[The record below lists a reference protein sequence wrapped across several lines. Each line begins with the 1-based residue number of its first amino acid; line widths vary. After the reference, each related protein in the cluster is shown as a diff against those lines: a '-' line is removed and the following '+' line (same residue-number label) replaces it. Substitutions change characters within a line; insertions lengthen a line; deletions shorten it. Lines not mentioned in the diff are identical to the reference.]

1 MIILFQQKIMIS
13 LNLQRLTS
21 LLAKIAIPFLILLI
35 SSCSKNE
42 VINVEYKINE
52 YHDNGFYATFSVNN
66 NSNINLDS
74 PWSLHWNQ
82 QSSIIDESSIK
93 DNVKYEYVAGQSYNI
108 LSFGKD
114 FNLKSNESTSIDFNQ
129 FGTVR
134 RISDLPVGGFI
145 VSNNEIIDVEFNYN
159 WKNAVGIEQL
169 DAPSSKDRYELY
181 APGNV
186 IDKSELEIIIPTP
199 SEITLLDGESSLK
212 SEYRFFVAES
222 LNLDID
228 TVNSLFS
235 ENFNIDLNNSSN
247 YDISVQY
254 TDNLLEESY
263 KLLIDEN
270 KIIIEASD
278 KAGALYGLQS
288 LKQLMLASSLENK
301 KLKHISISDSPRFS
315 YRGMLLDISR
325 NFYGPDKIKQ
335 ILDYLSFFKIN
346 HLDFRLTDDEG
357 WRLEIPGLMELT
369 DVGSKRAYTEDEFES
384 LIPMYGSGAN
394 TNSTGSGYL
403 SKNDFIDI
411 LQYADN
417 RNIKII
423 PQISYPSHMRSAIIS
438 MDVRYQKYMELDN
451 KEEAEKYLLSDPDDE
466 SEYNSAQAFDDNI
479 ACICRE
485 SFFTFY
491 EKVIDEIHLMYQ
503 EAGLE
508 MDKFG
513 VGADE
518 LPFGAWQ
525 KSPIC
530 DKFMEENSIAGDYN
544 ALYEMMQTRV
554 YNKIS
559 SYNATMT
566 GWDDILLELTERN
579 QSETQIKDFFKGDDI
594 LLFVWKNDWGQGRQ
608 DMIYKYANLG
618 YKTVMSNSSA
628 FYFDMVDDKDL
639 DNVGLSWSGY
649 ADYKD
654 MWTVDVFDIFND
666 SYGVKK
672 NNISKEYIE
681 SSEKLKSTNRDNIIG
696 IQSQIWSETI
706 RNENILDYMFM
717 PNIIVFSQK
726 AWSKDSKWMS
736 IQDQTE
742 REITLNYE
750 WNKFTNSIGQRVLPI
765 VENIYGGLTYDLP
778 KPGGIIKNDSLYAN
792 TAFPGLNIK
801 YTLDGS
807 LPNIESMNYN
817 NPVEIDQDDVIYL
830 RLFDNKGRGG
840 YPIQVDK

>member
-1 MIILFQQKIMIS
+1 MFQRLFVSMAFLFMLSCTTESKEIEVVYEIKKMNDGNFDVSLSI
-13 LNLQRLTS
+13 LNLT
-21 LLAKIAIPFLILLI
+21 
-35 SSCSKNE
+35 
-42 VINVEYKINE
+42 NV
-52 YHDNGFYATFSVNN
+52 DFDSV
-66 NSNINLDS
+66 
-74 PWSLHWNQ
+74 WSLHWNQ
-82 QSSIIDESSIK
+82 QSSIVNNESIPENIK
-93 DNVKYEYVAGQSYNI
+93 YKYVAGQSYNI

-114 FNLKSNESTSIDFNQ
+114 YHLNSNGSISIDFNQ
-129 FGTVR
+129 LGIVS

-145 VSNNEIIDVEFNYN
+145 VTNNHIIDVKFTYN
-159 WKNAVGIEQL
+159 WKNAVGIEKL
-169 DAPSSKDRYELY
+169 DAPTSKDRYELY

-186 IDKSELEIIIPTP
+186 LDKSELELIIPTP
-199 SEITLLDGESSLK
+199 SKLTLLDGESSLK
-212 SEYRFFVAES
+212 SEYKVFVDES
-222 LNLDID
+222 LNLDIN
-228 TVNSLFS
+228 TVKSLFA
-235 ENFNIDLNNSSN
+235 ENFNMVLNNSTN

-254 TDNLLEESY
+254 IDNLIEESY
-263 KLLIDEN
+263 KLFIDQN
-270 KIIIEASD
+270 KISIEASD
-278 KAGALYGLQS
+278 RAGALYGLQS
-288 LKQLMLASSLENK
+288 LKQIFLASKLENNT
-301 KLKHISISDSPRFS
+301 LKHIYISDAPRFS

-357 WRLEIPGLMELT
+357 WRLEIPGLEELT
-369 DVGSKRAYTEDEFES
+369 EVGSKRAYTKDEFES
-384 LIPMYGSGAN
+384 LIPMYGSGPDI
-394 TNSTGSGYL
+394 NSTGSGYL
-403 SKNDFIDI
+403 SRVDFIEI

-417 RNIKII
+417 RNIRII

-438 MDVRYQKYMELDN
+438 MDVRYQKYMELGN
-451 KEEAEKYLLSDPDDE
+451 QEEAEKYLLSDPDDE
-466 SEYNSAQAFDDNI
+466 SEYYSAQGFDDNI

-485 SFFTFY
+485 SAFTFY
-491 EKVIDEIHLMYQ
+491 EKVIDEIHLMYR
-503 EAGLE
+503 EAGVDLN
-508 MDKFG
+508 KFG
-513 VGADE
+513 VAADE
-518 LPFGAWQ
+518 LPYGAWQ

-530 DKFMEENSIAGDYN
+530 DQFMEENSISGDYN
-544 ALYEMMQTRV
+544 ALYEIMQRRV
-554 YNKIS
+554 YDKLS

-566 GWDDILLELTERN
+566 GWDDILLKLTEKN

-639 DNVGLSWSGY
+639 DNIGLSWSGY

-654 MWTVDVFDIFND
+654 MWTVDVYDIFND

-681 SSEKLKSTNRDNIIG
+681 SSEKLNPSNRDNIIG

-706 RNENILDYMFM
+706 RNEDILDYMFM

-726 AWSKDSKWMS
+726 AWSQDPEWMKIS
-736 IQDQTE
+736 DKTK
-742 REITLNYE
+742 REFTLNYE
-750 WNKFTNSIGQRVLPI
+750 WNKFTNTIGQRVLPI
-765 VENIYGGLTYDLP
+765 IDNIYDGLSYDLP

-792 TAFPGLNIK
+792 SVFPGLNIK
-801 YTLDGS
+801 YTIDGS
-807 LPNIESMNYN
+807 LPDIESMNYN
-817 NPVEIDQDDVIYL
+817 SPVKLNQDDIVNL

>member
-1 MIILFQQKIMIS
+1 MFHRFLFFIAS
-13 LNLQRLTS
+13 LFVL
-21 LLAKIAIPFLILLI
+21 
-35 SSCSKNE
+35 SCSTHSKEIE
-42 VINVEYKINE
+42 VVYEIKKMNDWNFDVSLSILNSTNF
-52 YHDNGFYATFSVNN
+52 DFDSV
-66 NSNINLDS
+66 
-74 PWSLHWNQ
+74 WSFHWNQ
-82 QSSIIDESSIK
+82 QSSIVNNESIPE
-93 DNVKYEYVAGQSYNI
+93 NIKYEYVAGQSYNI
-108 LSFGKD
+108 LSFGKNYD
-114 FNLKSNESTSIDFNQ
+114 LKSNESISIDFNQ
-129 FGTVR
+129 SGIVK

-145 VSNNEIIDVEFNYN
+145 VSNNEIIDVKFTYN
-159 WKNAVGIEQL
+159 WKNADGIEKL
-169 DAPSSKDRYELY
+169 DAPTSKDRYDLY

-186 IDKSELEIIIPTP
+186 LDKSELEIIIPTP

-212 SEYRFFVAES
+212 SEYKVFVDES
-222 LNLDID
+222 LNLDIN
-228 TVNSLFS
+228 TVKSLFA
-235 ENFNIDLNNSSN
+235 ENFNVDIINSKD

-254 TDNLLEESY
+254 IDNLLEESY
-263 KLLIDEN
+263 KLSIDEN
-270 KIIIEASD
+270 KILIEASD
-278 KAGALYGLQS
+278 RAGALYGLQS
-288 LKQLMLASSLENK
+288 LKQLFLASSLESNM
-301 KLKHISISDSPRFS
+301 LKHMNISDSPRFS

-357 WRLEIPGLMELT
+357 WRLEIPGLEELT
-369 DVGSKRAYTEDEFES
+369 EVGSKRAYTKDEFES
-384 LIPMYGSGAN
+384 LIPMYGSGPDV
-394 TNSTGSGYL
+394 NSTGSGYL
-403 SKNDFIDI
+403 SRVDFIEI
-411 LQYADN
+411 LQYADH

-438 MDVRYQKYMELDN
+438 MDVRYQKYMELGDQA
-451 KEEAEKYLLSDPDDE
+451 EAEKYLLSDPDDE
-466 SEYNSAQAFDDNI
+466 SEYYSAQGFDDNI

-485 SFFTFY
+485 SAFTFY
-491 EKVIDEIHLMYQ
+491 EKVIDEIYLMYK
-503 EAGLE
+503 EAGIELN
-508 MDKFG
+508 KFG
-513 VGADE
+513 VAADE
-518 LPFGAWQ
+518 LPYGAWQ

-530 DKFMEENSIAGDYN
+530 DQFMEENSIAGDYN
-544 ALYEMMQTRV
+544 ALYEIMQRRV
-554 YNKIS
+554 YDKLS

-566 GWDDILLELTERN
+566 GWDDILLKLTEKN
-579 QSETQIKDFFKGDDI
+579 QSETKIKDFFKGDDI

-666 SYGVKK
+666 SYGVEK

-681 SSEKLKSTNRDNIIG
+681 SSEKLNPSNRDNIIG

-706 RNENILDYMFM
+706 RNEDILDYMFM

-726 AWSKDSKWMS
+726 AWSQDHDWMKIS
-736 IQDQTE
+736 DKTK
-742 REITLNYE
+742 REFTLEYE
-750 WNKFTNSIGQRVLPI
+750 WNKFTNTIGQRVLPI
-765 VENIYGGLTYDLP
+765 IDNIYGGLSYDLP

-792 TAFPGLNIK
+792 SVFPGLNIK

-807 LPNIESMNYN
+807 LPDIESMNYN
-817 NPVEIDQDDVIYL
+817 NPVKLNKDDVVNL
-830 RLFDNKGRGG
+830 RLFDDKGRGG

>member
-1 MIILFQQKIMIS
+1 MAFLFMLSCTTESKEIEVVYEIKKMNDGNFDVSLSI
-13 LNLQRLTS
+13 LNLT
-21 LLAKIAIPFLILLI
+21 
-35 SSCSKNE
+35 
-42 VINVEYKINE
+42 NV
-52 YHDNGFYATFSVNN
+52 DFDSV
-66 NSNINLDS
+66 
-74 PWSLHWNQ
+74 WSLHWNQ
-82 QSSIIDESSIK
+82 QSSIVNNESIPE
-93 DNVKYEYVAGQSYNI
+93 NIKYEYVAGQSYNI

-114 FNLKSNESTSIDFNQ
+114 YHLNSNGSISIDFNQ
-129 FGTVR
+129 LGIVS

-145 VSNNEIIDVEFNYN
+145 VTNNHIIDVKFTYN
-159 WKNAVGIEQL
+159 WKNAVGIEKL

-186 IDKSELEIIIPTP
+186 LDKSELELIIPTP
-199 SEITLLDGESSLK
+199 SKLTLLDGESSLK
-212 SEYRFFVAES
+212 SEYKVFVDES
-222 LNLDID
+222 LNLDIN
-228 TVNSLFS
+228 TVKSLFA
-235 ENFNIDLNNSSN
+235 ENFNMVLNNSTN

-254 TDNLLEESY
+254 IDNLIEESY
-263 KLLIDEN
+263 KLFIDQN
-270 KIIIEASD
+270 KISIEASD
-278 KAGALYGLQS
+278 RAGALYGLQS
-288 LKQLMLASSLENK
+288 LKQIFLASKLENNT
-301 KLKHISISDSPRFS
+301 LKHIYISDAPRFS

-357 WRLEIPGLMELT
+357 WRLEIPGLEELT
-369 DVGSKRAYTEDEFES
+369 EVGSKRAYTKDEFES
-384 LIPMYGSGAN
+384 LIPMYGSGPN
-394 TNSTGSGYL
+394 INSTGSGYL
-403 SKNDFIDI
+403 SRVDFIEI

-417 RNIKII
+417 RNIRII

-438 MDVRYQKYMELDN
+438 MDVRYQKYMELGN
-451 KEEAEKYLLSDPDDE
+451 QEEAEKYLLSDPDDE
-466 SEYNSAQAFDDNI
+466 SEYYSAQGFDDNI

-485 SFFTFY
+485 SAFTFY
-491 EKVIDEIHLMYQ
+491 EKVIDEIYLMYQ
-503 EAGLE
+503 EAGVDLN
-508 MDKFG
+508 KFG
-513 VGADE
+513 VAADE
-518 LPFGAWQ
+518 LPYGAWQ

-530 DKFMEENSIAGDYN
+530 DQFMEENSILGDYN
-544 ALYEMMQTRV
+544 ALYEIMQRRV
-554 YNKIS
+554 YDKLS

-566 GWDDILLELTERN
+566 GWDDILLKLTEKN

-639 DNVGLSWSGY
+639 DNIGLSWSGY

-654 MWTVDVFDIFND
+654 MWTVDVYDIFND

-681 SSEKLKSTNRDNIIG
+681 SSEKLNPSNRDNIIG

-706 RNENILDYMFM
+706 RNEDILDYMFM

-726 AWSKDSKWMS
+726 AWSQDPEWMKIS
-736 IQDQTE
+736 DKTK
-742 REITLNYE
+742 REFTLNYE
-750 WNKFTNSIGQRVLPI
+750 WNKFTNTIGQRVLPI
-765 VENIYGGLTYDLP
+765 IDNIYDGLSYDLP

-792 TAFPGLNIK
+792 SVFPGLNIK
-801 YTLDGS
+801 YTIDGS
-807 LPNIESMNYN
+807 LPDIESMNYN
-817 NPVEIDQDDVIYL
+817 SPVKLNQDDIVNL

>member
-1 MIILFQQKIMIS
+1 MKFYRFFLFVIS
-13 LNLQRLTS
+13 LFIT
-21 LLAKIAIPFLILLI
+21 
-35 SSCSKNE
+35 SCSIPSIEVEVDYYIKEMNDSNFDVTFTVKNSTDF
-42 VINVEYKINE
+42 N
-52 YHDNGFYATFSVNN
+52 F
-66 NSNINLDS
+66 DS
-74 PWSLHWNQ
+74 TWSLHWNQ
-82 QSSIIDESSIK
+82 QSSTVNGESVP
-93 DNVKYEYVAGQSYNI
+93 DNLKFEYVSGQSYNI
-108 LSFGKD
+108 LSFVKD
-114 FNLKSNESTSIDFNQ
+114 YNLNSGDSVSIDLNQ
-129 FGTVR
+129 IGVVNR
-134 RISDLPVGGFI
+134 KSDLPVGGFI
-145 VSNNEIIDVEFNYN
+145 VLNDEVLDVKFTYN
-159 WKNAVGIEQL
+159 WKNAKGIEKL
-169 DAPSSKDRYELY
+169 DAPSSKDRYNLY
-181 APGNV
+181 ASSNLLA
-186 IDKSELEIIIPTP
+186 KSELEIIIPTP
-199 SEITLLDGESSLK
+199 SEIIILEGESSLK
-212 SEYRFFVAES
+212 SEYKVFVDQS
-222 LNLDID
+222 LRLDIN
-228 TVNSLFS
+228 TVKSLFA
-235 ENFNIDLNNSSN
+235 ENFNIDLNNSKN

-254 TDNLLEESY
+254 IDSLIEESY
-263 KLLIDEN
+263 KLSINEN
-270 KIIIEASD
+270 KILIEASD

-288 LKQLMLASSLENK
+288 LKQLFLASSLENNM
-301 KLKHISISDSPRFS
+301 LKHMNISDSPRFS

-357 WRLEIPGLMELT
+357 WRLEIPGLEELT
-369 DVGSKRAYTEDEFES
+369 EVGSKRAYTKDEFES
-384 LIPMYGSGAN
+384 LIPMYGSGPDI
-394 TNSTGSGYL
+394 NSTGSGYL
-403 SKNDFIDI
+403 SRIDFIEI
-411 LQYADN
+411 LKYADH

-438 MDVRYQKYMELDN
+438 MNVRYQKYMKQGN
-451 KEEAEKYLLSDPDDE
+451 QAEAEKYLLSDPDDE
-466 SEYNSAQAFDDNI
+466 SEYYSAQGFDDNI

-485 SFFTFY
+485 SAFTFY
-491 EKVIDEIHLMYQ
+491 DKVIDEIYLMYQ
-503 EAGLE
+503 EAGVELN
-508 MDKFG
+508 KFG
-513 VGADE
+513 VAADE
-518 LPFGAWQ
+518 LPYGAWQ

-530 DKFMEENSIAGDYN
+530 NQFMEDNSITGDYN
-544 ALYEMMQTRV
+544 ALYEIMQRRV
-554 YNKIS
+554 YDKIL

-566 GWDDILLELTERN
+566 GWDDILLKLTDKN
-579 QSETQIKDFFKGDDI
+579 QSETRIKDFFKGDDI

-666 SYGVKK
+666 SYGVEK

-681 SSEKLKSTNRDNIIG
+681 SSEKLNPSNRDNIIG

-706 RNENILDYMFM
+706 RNEDILDYMFM

-726 AWSKDSKWMS
+726 AWSQDPEWMKVSDKSK
-736 IQDQTE
+736 
-742 REITLNYE
+742 RGITLDYE
-750 WNKFTNSIGQRVLPI
+750 WNKFTNTIGQRVLPI
-765 VENIYGGLTYDLP
+765 VDNIFGGLNYDLP

-792 TAFPGLNIK
+792 SVFPGLNIK

-817 NPVEIDQDDVIYL
+817 NPVKLNQDDIVNL

>member
-1 MIILFQQKIMIS
+1 MIKRFFLFIIS
-13 LNLQRLTS
+13 FFVLSCNTS
-21 LLAKIAIPFLILLI
+21 SNEI
-35 SSCSKNE
+35 E
-42 VINVEYKINE
+42 VIYKIKKIN
-52 YHDNGFYATFSVNN
+52 DSNFDVRLSFLNSSNVDFDSV
-66 NSNINLDS
+66 
-74 PWSLHWNQ
+74 WSFHWNQ
-82 QSSIIDESSIK
+82 QSSIVNNESIP
-93 DNVKYEYVAGQSYNI
+93 DNIKYEYVAGQSYNI

-114 FNLKSNESTSIDFNQ
+114 YDLKSNESINIDFNQ
-129 FGTVR
+129 FGGVK
-134 RISDLPVGGFI
+134 RISDLPVGGFV
-145 VSNNEIIDVEFNYN
+145 VSNNEIIDVKFTYD
-159 WKNAVGIEQL
+159 WKDADGIEKL
-169 DAPSSKDRYELY
+169 DAPSSIDRYNLY
-181 APGNV
+181 SPSSV
-186 IDKSELEIIIPTP
+186 LSKSELEIITPSP
-199 SEITLLDGESSLK
+199 SEITILDGESSLK
-212 SEYRFFVAES
+212 SMYEIFIDE
-222 LNLDID
+222 NLDLDIN
-228 TVNSLFS
+228 TVNSILS
-235 ENFNIDLNNSSN
+235 QNFNIEFNNYSDSVDS
-247 YDISVQY
+247 DIIVQFSEKF
-254 TDNLLEESY
+254 LKESY
-263 KLLIDEN
+263 ELSINEN
-270 KIIIEASD
+270 KIQIKASD
-278 KAGALYGLQS
+278 KAGALYGIQS
-288 LKQLMLASSLENK
+288 LKQLMLSSKLDNTN
-301 KLKHISISDSPRFS
+301 LKHVFINDSPRFS

-357 WRLEIPGLMELT
+357 WRLEIPGLEELT
-369 DVGSKRAYTEDEFES
+369 EVGSKRAYTKDEFES
-384 LIPMYGSGAN
+384 LIPMYGSGPD

-403 SKNDFIDI
+403 SKVDFIDI

-423 PQISYPSHMRSAIIS
+423 PQISFPSHIRSAIIS
-438 MDVRYQKYMELDN
+438 MDARYQKYMELGN
-451 KEEAEKYLLSDPDDE
+451 KDEAEKYLLSDPDDK
-466 SEYNSAQAFDDNI
+466 SEYYSAQGFDDNI

-485 SFFTFY
+485 SAFTFY
-491 EKVIDEIHLMYQ
+491 EKVIDEIYLMYQ
-503 EAGLE
+503 EAEVE

-513 VGADE
+513 VAADE
-518 LPFGAWQ
+518 LPYGAWQ

-530 DKFMEENSIAGDYN
+530 NKFMEDNSIVGDYN

-554 YNKIS
+554 YNKIL

-566 GWDDILLELTERN
+566 GWDDILLKLTEKN

-594 LLFVWKNDWGQGRQ
+594 LLFVWKNDWGGGRQ
-608 DMIYKYANLG
+608 DMIYKFANLG

-706 RNENILDYMFM
+706 RNEDILDYMFM

-726 AWSKDSKWMS
+726 AWSKDPKWIS
-736 IQDQTE
+736 VQDKNE
-742 REITLNYE
+742 REITLDYE
-750 WNKFTNSIGQRVLPI
+750 WNKFRNTIGQRLLPMI
-765 VENIYGGLTYDLP
+765 ENIYGGLSYDLP

-792 TAFPGLNIK
+792 SAFPGLSIK

-807 LPNIESMNYN
+807 LPNSESMNYK
-817 NPVEIDQDDVIYL
+817 NPVKLNQDDIVNL

-840 YPIQVDK
+840 YTIQVDK

>member
-1 MIILFQQKIMIS
+1 MFHRFLFFIAS
-13 LNLQRLTS
+13 LFVL
-21 LLAKIAIPFLILLI
+21 
-35 SSCSKNE
+35 SCSTHSKEIE
-42 VINVEYKINE
+42 VVYEIKKMNDWNFDVSLSILNSTNF
-52 YHDNGFYATFSVNN
+52 DFDSV
-66 NSNINLDS
+66 
-74 PWSLHWNQ
+74 WSFHWNQ
-82 QSSIIDESSIK
+82 QSSIVNNESIPE
-93 DNVKYEYVAGQSYNI
+93 NIKYEYVAGQSYNI
-108 LSFGKD
+108 LSFGKNYD
-114 FNLKSNESTSIDFNQ
+114 LKSNESISIDFNQ
-129 FGTVR
+129 SGIVK

-145 VSNNEIIDVEFNYN
+145 VSNNEIIDVKFTYN
-159 WKNAVGIEQL
+159 WKNADGIEKL
-169 DAPSSKDRYELY
+169 DAPTSKDRYDLY

-186 IDKSELEIIIPTP
+186 LDKSELEIIIPTP

-212 SEYRFFVAES
+212 SEYKVFVDES
-222 LNLDID
+222 LNLDIN
-228 TVNSLFS
+228 TVKSLFA
-235 ENFNIDLNNSSN
+235 ENFNVDIINSTD

-254 TDNLLEESY
+254 IDNLLEESY
-263 KLLIDEN
+263 KLSIDEN
-270 KIIIEASD
+270 KILIEASD
-278 KAGALYGLQS
+278 RAGALYGLQS
-288 LKQLMLASSLENK
+288 LKQLFLASSLESNM
-301 KLKHISISDSPRFS
+301 LKHMNISDSPRFS

-357 WRLEIPGLMELT
+357 WRLEIPGLEELT
-369 DVGSKRAYTEDEFES
+369 EVGSKRAYTKDEFES
-384 LIPMYGSGAN
+384 LIPMYGSGPDV
-394 TNSTGSGYL
+394 NSTGSGYL
-403 SKNDFIDI
+403 SRVDFIEI
-411 LQYADN
+411 LQYADH

-438 MDVRYQKYMELDN
+438 MDVRYQKYMELGN
-451 KEEAEKYLLSDPDDE
+451 QEEAEKYLLSDPDDE
-466 SEYNSAQAFDDNI
+466 SEYYSAQGFDDNI

-485 SFFTFY
+485 SAFTFY
-491 EKVIDEIHLMYQ
+491 EKVIDEIYLMYK
-503 EAGLE
+503 EAGIELN
-508 MDKFG
+508 KFG
-513 VGADE
+513 VAADE
-518 LPFGAWQ
+518 LPYGAWQ

-530 DKFMEENSIAGDYN
+530 DQFMEENSIAGDYN
-544 ALYEMMQTRV
+544 ALYEIMQRRV
-554 YNKIS
+554 YDKLS

-566 GWDDILLELTERN
+566 GWDDILLKLTEKN
-579 QSETQIKDFFKGDDI
+579 QSETKIKDFFKGDDI

-666 SYGVKK
+666 SYGVEK

-681 SSEKLKSTNRDNIIG
+681 SSEKLNPSNRDNIIG

-706 RNENILDYMFM
+706 RNEDILDYMFM

-726 AWSKDSKWMS
+726 AWSQDHDWMKIS
-736 IQDQTE
+736 DKTK
-742 REITLNYE
+742 REFTLEYE
-750 WNKFTNSIGQRVLPI
+750 WNKFTNTIGQRVLPI
-765 VENIYGGLTYDLP
+765 IDNIYGGLSYDLP

-792 TAFPGLNIK
+792 SVFPGLNIK

-807 LPNIESMNYN
+807 LPDIESMNYN
-817 NPVEIDQDDVIYL
+817 NPVKLNKDDVVNL
-830 RLFDNKGRGG
+830 RLFDDKGRGG

>member
-1 MIILFQQKIMIS
+1 MFHRFLFFIAS
-13 LNLQRLTS
+13 LF
-21 LLAKIAIPFLILLI
+21 LL
-35 SSCSKNE
+35 SCSTNSKEIE
-42 VINVEYKINE
+42 VVYEIKKMNDWNFDVSLSILNSTNF
-52 YHDNGFYATFSVNN
+52 DFDSV
-66 NSNINLDS
+66 
-74 PWSLHWNQ
+74 WSFHWNQ
-82 QSSIIDESSIK
+82 QSSIVNNESIPE
-93 DNVKYEYVAGQSYNI
+93 NIKYEYVAGQSYNI
-108 LSFGKD
+108 LSFGKNYD
-114 FNLKSNESTSIDFNQ
+114 LKSNESISIDFNQ
-129 FGTVR
+129 SGIVK

-145 VSNNEIIDVEFNYN
+145 VSNNEIIDVKFTYN
-159 WKNAVGIEQL
+159 WKNADGIEKL
-169 DAPSSKDRYELY
+169 DAPTSKDRYDLY

-186 IDKSELEIIIPTP
+186 LDKSELEIIIPTP

-212 SEYRFFVAES
+212 SEYKVFVDES
-222 LNLDID
+222 LNLDIN
-228 TVNSLFS
+228 TVKSLFA
-235 ENFNIDLNNSSN
+235 ENFNVDIINSTD

-254 TDNLLEESY
+254 IDNLLEESY
-263 KLLIDEN
+263 KLSIDEN
-270 KIIIEASD
+270 KISIEASD
-278 KAGALYGLQS
+278 RAGALYGLQS
-288 LKQLMLASSLENK
+288 LKQLFLASSLESNM
-301 KLKHISISDSPRFS
+301 LKHMNISDSPRFS

-357 WRLEIPGLMELT
+357 WRLEIPGLEELT
-369 DVGSKRAYTEDEFES
+369 EVGSKRAYTKDEFES
-384 LIPMYGSGAN
+384 LIPMYGSGPDI
-394 TNSTGSGYL
+394 NSTGSGYL
-403 SKNDFIDI
+403 SRDDFIEI
-411 LQYADN
+411 LQYADH

-438 MDVRYQKYMELDN
+438 MDVRYQKYMELGDQA
-451 KEEAEKYLLSDPDDE
+451 EAEKYLLSDPDDE
-466 SEYNSAQAFDDNI
+466 SEYYSAQGFDDNI

-485 SFFTFY
+485 SAFTFY
-491 EKVIDEIHLMYQ
+491 EKVIDEIYLMYK
-503 EAGLE
+503 EAGIELN
-508 MDKFG
+508 KFG
-513 VGADE
+513 VAADE
-518 LPFGAWQ
+518 LPYGAWQ

-530 DKFMEENSIAGDYN
+530 DQFMEENSIAGDYN
-544 ALYEMMQTRV
+544 ALYEIMQRRV
-554 YNKIS
+554 YDKLS

-566 GWDDILLELTERN
+566 GWDDILLKLTEKN
-579 QSETQIKDFFKGDDI
+579 QSETKIKDFFKGDDI

-666 SYGVKK
+666 SYGVEK

-681 SSEKLKSTNRDNIIG
+681 SSEKLNPSNRDNIIG

-706 RNENILDYMFM
+706 RNEDILDYMFM

-726 AWSKDSKWMS
+726 AWSQDPEWMKIS
-736 IQDQTE
+736 DKTK
-742 REITLNYE
+742 REFTLEYE
-750 WNKFTNSIGQRVLPI
+750 WNKFTNTIGQRVLPI
-765 VENIYGGLTYDLP
+765 IDNIYGGLSYDLP

-792 TAFPGLNIK
+792 SVFPGLNIK

-807 LPNIESMNYN
+807 LPDIESMNYN
-817 NPVEIDQDDVIYL
+817 NPVKLNKDDVVNL
-830 RLFDNKGRGG
+830 RLFNDKGRGG